1 MVSSMTGLIV
11 GQQVT
16 LSFTL
21 MATDGTL
28 SDAAVLTLEVKDPN
42 AIRTSYVFGSSA
54 IVRDGVGLYHY
65 DLDLLVGGARPW
77 AYHWVASGGGPHAAA
92 EGTLQVAEDITLIG

>member
-1 MVSSMTGLIV
+1 MASSITGLIV

-21 MATDGTL
+21 MAADGTL

-42 AIRTSYVFGSSA
+42 VVRTSYVFGSSA
-54 IVRDGVGLYHY
+54 IVRDSVGLYHY
-65 DLDLLVGGARPW
+65 DLDLTVGGARPW
-77 AYHWVASGGGPHAAA
+77 VYHWQSSGGGPHAAA
-92 EGTLQVAEDITLIG
+92 EGALQVAEDITLIG